1 MAYFYCVGFPDLSR
15 TLAQHGHVSNHE
27 VFTCKQDAEKAN
39 EGLITCVHE
48 FYVKDS
54 MFASTIERLN
64 IQRANFIA
72 NMRGQKMITGKL
84 VDAAGK
90 PREPFITGYATM
102 NEAYLA
108 LQESWPI
115 VTERNHNSMIL
126 ADQQG
131 CRLILQ
137 ECKA

>member
-15 TLAQHGHVSNHE
+15 TWAQHGHVDNHE
-27 VFTCKQDAEKAN
+27 VYLCKQDAEKAN

-72 NMRGQKMITGKL
+72 NMR
-84 VDAAGK
+84 
-90 PREPFITGYATM
+90 
-102 NEAYLA
+102 
-108 LQESWPI
+108 S
-115 VTERNHNSMIL
+115 
-126 ADQQG
+126 
-131 CRLILQ
+131 
-137 ECKA
+137 

>member
-1 MAYFYCVGFPDLSR
+1 MALFYCVGFPDLSR
-15 TLAQHGHVSNHE
+15 TWTQHGHVSNHE

-39 EGLITCVHE
+39 EGLVTMVHE

-64 IQRANFIA
+64 IQRANFLA
-72 NMRGQKMITGKL
+72 N
-84 VDAAGK
+84 
-90 PREPFITGYATM
+90 
-102 NEAYLA
+102 LA
-108 LQESWPI
+108 LQESWP
-115 VTERNHNSMIL
+115 VVAERNHNSMTL
-126 ADQQG
+126 ADQLG

>member
-15 TLAQHGHVSNHE
+15 TWAQHGHVDNHE
-27 VFTCKQDAEKAN
+27 VYLCKQDAEEAN
-39 EGLITCVHE
+39 KWLITWVHE
-48 FYVKDS
+48 FYVEDS

-64 IQRANFIA
+64 IQRANFLA
-72 NMRGQKMITGKL
+72 N
-84 VDAAGK
+84 
-90 PREPFITGYATM
+90 
-102 NEAYLA
+102 LA
-108 LQESWPI
+108 LQESWP
-115 VTERNHNSMIL
+115 VVAERNHNSMIL